1 MMRQPEEISDLS
13 LEQYALGELP
23 PKEEARVRAELAR
36 DAGLRDRLDALRES
50 DRQILSS
57 YPVQDMAAMLRGK
70 LRVELSTPRGLPRG
84 LSGERAIRRF
94 PPLVFAL
101 PVAASILLFL
111 SFLVARERI
120 LPSYASTGAE
130 VTRLKG
136 VKTHLTVYRKAADG
150 AEEIS
155 DGETARPRDVLQISY
170 TAAEAKYGVILSVD
184 GRGTVTWHLP
194 GRYAGSALAA
204 PSLSQQGEVILPSAY
219 ELDDAPS
226 FERFVLVYSAAPFDV
241 RTVQQAAQA
250 LASRPKTAASGSL
263 ALPPSIKQVS
273 VVLKKQG

>member
-1 MMRQPEEISDLS
+1 MMRQPNDFSDFA

-23 PKEEARVRAELAR
+23 SEEEARVRTALAR
-36 DAGLRDRLDALRES
+36 DGGLRDRLDALRES
-50 DRQILSS
+50 DRRILAA
-57 YPVQDMAAMLRGK
+57 YPVEDMAAAIRGK
-70 LRVELSTPRGLPRG
+70 LRAEPSTARGFAR
-84 LSGERAIRRF
+84 ERAIRRF
-94 PPLVFAL
+94 PPLAFAL

-194 GRYAGSALAA
+194 GRYAGTALAA

-226 FERFVLVYSAAPFDV
+226 FERFILVYSAAPFDV
-241 RTVQQAAQA
+241 RAVEQAAQA

-263 ALPPSIKQVS
+263 ALPPVMKQVS
-273 VVLKKQG
+273 VVLKKQR

>member
-1 MMRQPEEISDLS
+1 

-23 PKEEARVRAELAR
+23 SEEEARVRTALAR
-36 DAGLRDRLDALRES
+36 DGGLRDRLDALRES
-50 DRQILSS
+50 DRRILAA
-57 YPVQDMAAMLRGK
+57 YPVEDMAAAIRGK
-70 LRVELSTPRGLPRG
+70 LRAEPSTARGFAR
-84 LSGERAIRRF
+84 ERAIRRF
-94 PPLVFAL
+94 PPLAFAL

-194 GRYAGSALAA
+194 GRYAGTALAA

-226 FERFVLVYSAAPFDV
+226 FERFILVYSAAPFDV
-241 RTVQQAAQA
+241 RAVEQAAQA

-263 ALPPSIKQVS
+263 ALSPVMKQVS
-273 VVLKKQG
+273 VVLKKQR

>member
-1 MMRQPEEISDLS
+1 MMRQPERIPDLS
-13 LEQYALGELP
+13 LEQYALGELS

-50 DRQILSS
+50 DRQILAAH
-57 YPVQDMAAMLRGK
+57 PVATMAAEIRGK
-70 LRVELSTPRGLPRG
+70 LRAEASAPQ
-84 LSGERAIRRF
+84 ERAIRRF

-101 PVAASILLFL
+101 PIAASIVLFL

-150 AEEIS
+150 AEEIG
-155 DGETARPRDVLQISY
+155 DGETAMPRDVLQISY

-184 GRGTVTWHLP
+184 GRGTITWHLP
-194 GRYAGSALAA
+194 GRYAGAALTA
-204 PSLSQQGEVILPSAY
+204 PSLSTQGEVILPSAY

-226 FERFVLVYSAAPFDV
+226 FERFLLVYSAAPFDV
-241 RTVQQAAQA
+241 RTVEQAAQA

-263 ALPPSIKQVS
+263 ALPPAMKQFS

>member
-1 MMRQPEEISDLS
+1 MMRQQEEISDLS

-50 DRQILSS
+50 DRQILAA
-57 YPVQDMAAMLRGK
+57 YPVEDMAAVIRGK
-70 LRVELSTPRGLPRG
+70 LRAEASTPRG

-136 VKTHLTVYRKAADG
+136 VKTHLTVYRKAASG

-155 DGETARPRDVLQISY
+155 DGGTARPRDVLQISY

-194 GRYAGSALAA
+194 GRYAGTALAA

-226 FERFVLVYSAAPFDV
+226 FERFLLVYSAAPFDV
-241 RTVQQAAQA
+241 RTVQQAVQA

-263 ALPPSIKQVS
+263 ALPPSMKQVS

>member
-50 DRQILSS
+50 NRQILSA
-57 YPVQDMAAMLRGK
+57 YPVEDMAAVIRGK
-70 LRVELSTPRGLPRG
+70 LRAELSTPPG

-136 VKTHLTVYRKAADG
+136 VKTHLTVYRKAAGG

-194 GRYAGSALAA
+194 GRYAGTALAA

-263 ALPPSIKQVS
+263 ALPPSMKQVS